1 MAEAQRMADGGQPRA
16 PKTDAPA
23 FALDELRSYLE
34 SNAAAIRQTGA
45 TDFAPIAESLE
56 RLTAEL
62 PQAADD
68 LESLERTLTILEEKM
83 IALARARQPVEAA
96 AAARRDLEN
105 YLRPYR
111 GKMTS
116 PHLAM
121 LETKFLER
129 AILEGAK
136 LPHLSLFYLR

>member
-1 MAEAQRMADGGQPRA
+1 MADGGQARA
-16 PKTDAPA
+16 SKRNVQP
-23 FALDELRSYLE
+23 FAIDELRRYME
-34 SNAAAIRQTGA
+34 SNAAAIRQTGIA
-45 TDFAPIAESLE
+45 DFAPIAESLE
-56 RLTAEL
+56 QLTANL

-68 LESLERTLTILEEKM
+68 LESLERRLTSLEEKM
-83 IALARARQPVEAA
+83 IAVARARQPIEAA
-96 AAARRDLEN
+96 ETARRELDN

-121 LETKFLER
+121 LETKSLER
-129 AILEGAK
+129 AILDAEK